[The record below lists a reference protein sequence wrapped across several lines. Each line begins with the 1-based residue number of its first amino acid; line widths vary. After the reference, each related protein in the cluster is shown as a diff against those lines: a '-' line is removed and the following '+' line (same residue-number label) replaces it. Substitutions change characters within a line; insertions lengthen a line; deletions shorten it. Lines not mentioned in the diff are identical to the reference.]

1 VNFWDRIVLKGFN
14 FTFKHKKLSLIVSL
28 SFLVTLFS
36 GKFLGTEFL
45 PQLNEG
51 SLWITAEMPMSS
63 SLKESLNTA
72 DLLKKTL

>member
-1 VNFWDRIVLKGFN
+1 
-14 FTFKHKKLSLIVSL
+14 
-28 SFLVTLFS
+28 VTLFS

-63 SLKESLNTA
+63 SRIFKYSRSSQK
-72 DLLKKTL
+72 DIMSFRK